1 MDSNPA
7 IGPTDRQKKC
17 SYCGRENS
25 EDAES
30 CLECGTRLAQN
41 LPPPSI
47 AQEKPASISANPQ
60 KVSVNFR
67 NKCSYCGRENVDEV
81 QYCAEC
87 GSRLPPRPTP
97 VVDAQPPETLQG
109 PLPSSEIINLD
120 NPWVAKDAWKCL
132 GMFVVLHVGIGQ
144 MLRAVEIL
152 VPAFQHLA
160 GTGAGHVIYSI
171 IHYSVFIL
179 TALYFARV
187 ESLETFLKA
196 FGLMKIPST
205 YTWFAVAMTLTIR
218 LAGHWLI
225 TSGSAK
231 GATTTSLWGFAH
243 TTGFERILFLA
254 PALIAPFGEE
264 LYMRGFFYRAFRGS
278 YSVLASTLLI
288 LGITIWTHLDQY
300 YRSWVAAVELSAL
313 TVLQCFLRERTGN
326 LRDCI
331 ICHLVYNATGALLML
346 RVH

>member
-1 MDSNPA
+1 MDPNPA

-17 SYCGRENS
+17 SYCGRENN
-25 EDAES
+25 EGAEL

-41 LPPPSI
+41 SPPPPI
-47 AQEKPASISANPQ
+47 AQEKSTSISASP
-60 KVSVNFR
+60 KKDAVTFR
-67 NKCSYCGRENVDEV
+67 NKCSYCGRENVDQAE
-81 QYCAEC
+81 YCAEC
-87 GSRLPPRPTP
+87 GSRMTPRPAS
-97 VVDAQPPETLQG
+97 VVDAEPPELHAG
-109 PLPSSEIINLD
+109 SSPPSEIINLD

-132 GMFVVLHVGIGQ
+132 GMFVVFHLGIGQ

-152 VPAFQHLA
+152 VPAFRHLA

-196 FGLMKIPST
+196 FGLMKFPST
-205 YTWFAVAMTLTIR
+205 YTWFAVAVTLIIR
-218 LAGHWLI
+218 LAGHWI
-225 TSGSAK
+225 VTSGLAK

-243 TTGFERILFLA
+243 TTGFDRILFLA
-254 PALIAPFGEE
+254 PALMAPFAEE

-288 LGITIWTHLDQY
+288 LGITAWTHLDQY
-300 YRSWVAAVELSAL
+300 YRSWVAAVDLSAL
-313 TVLQCFLRERTGN
+313 TLLQCFLRERTGN

-331 ICHLVYNATGALLML
+331 ICHLVFNATGALLAL
-346 RVH
+346 RLH